1 MANKSKKQ
9 LIAEAQALG
18 LEFTEASTVKEIQT
32 AINIANEPETME
44 IPFDEP
50 VEVVVAPEPVITPAS
65 EGSQI
70 AAAIAKGME
79 NVGKGRPIKISA
91 DHSVQSMFAVVR
103 SKTTGEVMIRENS
116 TGVLSKVQLKSL
128 EEQEASL
135 QNEEVE
141 EI

>member
-1 MANKSKKQ
+1 MQKGIKK
-9 LIAEAQALG
+9 ELG
-18 LEFTEASTVKEIQT
+18 
-32 AINIANEPETME
+32 

-50 VEVVVAPEPVITPAS
+50 VEVIAAPAPVVTPAS

-70 AAAIAKGME
+70 AEAIAKGME

-91 DHSVQSMFAVVR
+91 DKSVQSIFAVVR
-103 SKTTGEVMIRENS
+103 SKVTGDVMIRENS

-128 EEQEASL
+128 EEQEASM
-135 QNEEVE
+135 QDEEVE